1 MRAILHRLTLVVL
14 LVTSPVHAADKTD
27 EAIKAGGA
35 VAAGAAVGGG
45 AFAIVG
51 SGGLAIAGTAVT
63 VGLAPFVAAGAVV
76 GLAGYGIYRFV
87 ATPGETKPEAQM
99 TVKSPNA
106 PPVAKKQQ

>member
-1 MRAILHRLTLVVL
+1 MRATLNRLTMVVL
-14 LVTSPVHAADKTD
+14 LVTSSAHAADKTD

-87 ATPGETKPEAQM
+87 ATPGESKPEAQT

>member
-1 MRAILHRLTLVVL
+1 MRAILHSLTLAVL
-14 LVTSPVHAADKTD
+14 LVSSPAYAADKTD
-27 EAIKAGGA
+27 ETITAGGA
-35 VAAGAAVGGG
+35 AAAGAAVGGG
-45 AFAIVG
+45 AFALVG

-76 GLAGYGIYRFV
+76 GLTGHGIYRLA
-87 ATPGETKPEAQM
+87 ATPGETKLEAQM